1 MKDERVTSI
10 PALIVKHRNMSRAAL
25 ETGLSELTIAKHRND
40 VEMKNHIIIDGR
52 LFICRAG
59 TKTIPPEA
67 L

>member
-10 PALIVKHRNMSRAAL
+10 PALIVKHRNISRAAL
-25 ETGLSELTIAKHRND
+25 ETGLSELTVARHKDD

-52 LFICRAG
+52 LFTCRST
-59 TKTIPPEA
+59 TKPIPPEA